1 MSRPTIPKPIREK
14 VLNEYNHRCAIGG
27 EDKPH
32 LHHID
37 EDPTNNDIMNLI
49 PLCPNCHLTDQHNPT
64 KKIEQYKLQLFRQY
78 KDPCI
83 LKPQFHPLY
92 SRFLFLNDINENDD
106 SSTGELEKQS
116 ETLSDFIEELE
127 MGKAF
132 AKEIK
137 KLIKKK
143 TTVWISCGDDDAYL
157 SMQEKKDNKEYR
169 KKIFDNKE
177 KIVSSIVEILRYQN
191 WV

>member
-1 MSRPTIPKPIREK
+1 MSRPIIPKPIREK
-14 VLNEYNHRCAIGG
+14 VLNEYNHRCAIGS

-83 LKPQFHPLY
+83 LKSQFHPLY
-92 SRFLFLNDINENDD
+92 SRFLFLNDIDENDD
-106 SSTGELEKQS
+106 SSTRELEKQS
-116 ETLSDFIEELE
+116 ETFLDFIEELE
-127 MGKAF
+127 MGKTF

-137 KLIKKK
+137 KLTQNHFTI
-143 TTVWISCGDDDAYL
+143 VCDIHD
-157 SMQEKKDNKEYR
+157 
-169 KKIFDNKE
+169 KE
-177 KIVSSIVEILRYQN
+177 KIARKIKQHNKEHRKQIIDNKDKIVSLIIEILRYQSWN
-191 WV
+191 